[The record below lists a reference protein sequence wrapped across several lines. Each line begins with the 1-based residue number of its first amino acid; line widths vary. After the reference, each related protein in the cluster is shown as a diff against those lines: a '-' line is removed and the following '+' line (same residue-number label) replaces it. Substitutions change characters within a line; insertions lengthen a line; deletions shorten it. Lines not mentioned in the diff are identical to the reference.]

1 MKERPAQGRI
11 LRILMTVRM
20 RDHMKPEDE
29 TKRRVHKVFDMKNL
43 AEMSRRTG
51 YHTETLRRWKNNPLS
66 IKMVDLLRLEQKTG
80 VAK

>member
-1 MKERPAQGRI
+1 MPIESTKRIQGGDG
-11 LRILMTVRM
+11 L
-20 RDHMKPEDE
+20 KPEDE

-51 YHTETLRRWKNNPLS
+51 YHTETLRRWKNKPLS

-80 VAK
+80 VK

>member
-51 YHTETLRRWKNNPLS
+51 YHTETLRRWKNKPLS
-66 IKMVDLLRLEQKTG
+66 IKAVDLLRLEQKTG